1 MTPRS
6 PPLEHSGTAQHDTS
20 APDEPFAS
28 ARFRQ
33 ANRVWTPRR
42 GESAILIPANLRYS
56 FSMKTLLTA
65 IDFSDVTD
73 AVLDQTR
80 VIATAFEAKVFLV
93 HVAPP
98 EPSFVTYE
106 PGPPSE
112 RAFRAKELRE
122 EHRQLQAL
130 AEKLAADGGPSA
142 EPLMVSGGAVAKIL
156 EEAER
161 LAANMIVLGSHGHGA
176 LYELLVGS
184 VADGVMRKAKCPV
197 LVVPAR
203 K

>member
-1 MTPRS
+1 M
-6 PPLEHSGTAQHDTS
+6 
-20 APDEPFAS
+20 
-28 ARFRQ
+28 
-33 ANRVWTPRR
+33 
-42 GESAILIPANLRYS
+42 AILNLQNLRYS
-56 FSMKTLLTA
+56 FTMNTLLTA

-73 AVLDQTR
+73 AVLEQTR
-80 VIATAFEAKVFLV
+80 VIASAFGAKVFLV

-112 RAFRAKELRE
+112 REFRAKELRE
-122 EHRQLQAL
+122 EHRKLQAL
-130 AEKLAADGGPSA
+130 AEKLAGDGGPDV
-142 EPLMVSGGAVAKIL
+142 EPLMVSGGAVAKIV

-161 LAANMIVLGSHGHGA
+161 LDVNMIVLGSHGHGA